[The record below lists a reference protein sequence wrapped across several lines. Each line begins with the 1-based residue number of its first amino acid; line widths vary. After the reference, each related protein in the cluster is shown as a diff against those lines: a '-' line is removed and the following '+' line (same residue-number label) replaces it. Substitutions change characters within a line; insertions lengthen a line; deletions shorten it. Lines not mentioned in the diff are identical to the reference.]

1 VKIYKPNLIPVF
13 MGTAV
18 VKIKLMPTSP
28 DVNLE
33 KIKTEMKAKIEK
45 LGGKGCNLEEEP
57 IAFGLKAVIAMFAWP
72 EEKEL
77 EELEASLQTIEDVN
91 SVQLIDIRRA
101 IG

>member
-1 VKIYKPNLIPVF
+1 
-13 MGTAV
+13 MGIAA

-33 KIKTEMKAKIEK
+33 EIKKEAKESIEQK
-45 LGGKGCNLEEEP
+45 GGKNCSFEEEL
-57 IAFGLKAVIAMFAWP
+57 IAFGLKAVIAFFAWP

-77 EELEASLQTIEDVN
+77 ENLEQALKKIENVN
-91 SVQLIDIRRA
+91 SVQIIDMRRA